1 MVQCA
6 SKSAESISSS
16 ENCEAVHSK
25 HLLSPKLCIE
35 EILLRPNHCFWGIN
49 FTETHF
55 LCSGTLWSVLRE
67 TVPFLVSKPEGLLVG
82 TAYDMSPAS
91 IPDARKQQGWYEGRK
106 GYIWREWKRGWR
118 NWCQKDGMWE
128 KHGPADTFVMSIQT
142 NSLFWAALPSTNLWW
157 ERNVAVVL
165 QRM

>member
-35 EILLRPNHCFWGIN
+35 KILLHPNHCFWEIN

-91 IPDARKQQGWYEGRK
+91 IHKHERSR
-106 GYIWREWKRGWR
+106 
-118 NWCQKDGMWE
+118 DGMRGE
-128 KHGPADTFVMSIQT
+128 KDTFEESGKEVEGTGVRRMGCERSM
-142 NSLFWAALPSTNLWW
+142 ALLIPLWW
-157 ERNVAVVL
+157 VFRQIHSSGQLFLPPIYGEKGTL
-165 QRM
+165 L